1 MKKQAMEIH
10 QFWEVASVF
19 NLFSF
24 PLNPN
29 RQATNTVL
37 C

>member
-10 QFWEVASVF
+10 QFWEVANVF

-29 RQATNTVL
+29 RQATNIVL